1 MLSDEERREIEA
13 KMRRYEDKR
22 AASIDA
28 LKIIQRHR
36 GWVDDTALQDTAEL
50 LGISP
55 DELDGVATFYNLI
68 FRRPVGR
75 HVILLCDSISCWV
88 CGYEPVHCQL
98 RERLGITMGQTTP
111 DKRFTLLPI
120 ACLGACDGAPVMMI
134 DDDLHRD
141 LTPERI
147 ATILMNYD

>member
-1 MLSDEERREIEA
+1 MLTDEERCEIET
-13 KMRRYEDKR
+13 KMEHYENNG

-28 LKIIQRHR
+28 LKTIQRHR
-36 GWVDDTALQDTAEL
+36 GWVDDTALRDTAEL
-50 LGISP
+50 LGLSP
-55 DELDGVATFYNLI
+55 DKLDGVATFYNLI

-88 CGYEPVHCQL
+88 CGYESIHCQL

-111 DKRFTLLPI
+111 DKRFTLLPT

-134 DDDLHRD
+134 DDDLHRN

-147 ATILMNYD
+147 DTILQDYD